1 MASDLLR
8 IRHEY
13 SEESEQ
19 RQFFLSNLSQQ
30 FRSYYIGKRS
40 LTAQYYDNWETPDSE
55 NDAKALLID
64 PDISDPNA
72 QINYFEDNDDEMLK
86 GYHIAQKASSVGILS
101 YFSTPDFELELDYS
115 SVSTDSPLISH
126 ILESKSI
133 VESIILR
140 TPFPQSPIT
149 ITESVMNEPVNVLGS
164 ADWNNRSIVIN
175 SLNTNINAPYS
186 LNNIPK
192 NINILVLVHEI
203 IHILGVGT
211 DPAWT
216 SNINNFFYT
225 GENGLRE
232 YKQLLH
238 DAGYDI
244 IGISGVPV
252 ENHFGSGTQYS
263 HFEEGLFENMTLETR
278 RDSNNVLHPTIPTEI
293 MTGFLDDDNGSV
305 NGNYITRMTLG
316 ILEDIG
322 YVVDY
327 ESEHCVN
334 TTTYQL

>member
-19 RQFFLSNLSQQ
+19 RQFFLNNLSQQ
-30 FRSYYIGKRS
+30 FRSYYIAKGS
-40 LTAQYYDNWETPDSE
+40 STAQYYDHWETPDSE
-55 NDAKALLID
+55 KYTKALLID
-64 PDISDPNA
+64 PDISAPNA
-72 QINYFEDNDDEMLK
+72 QKDYFEDNDDEILK
-86 GYHIAQKASSVGILS
+86 GYYIAQKATSVGVFT
-101 YFSTPDFELELDYS
+101 YFSTPVFELILDYS
-115 SVSTDSPLISH
+115 SVATDSSLIPH
-126 ILESKSI
+126 IIEAKNI

-140 TPFPQSPIT
+140 TPYSQSPIT

-164 ADWNNRSIVIN
+164 ADWNNRTIVIN
-175 SLNTNINAPYS
+175 SLNTNISTQYS

-211 DPAWT
+211 DPVWT

-244 IGISGVPV
+244 NGISGVPV

>member
-19 RQFFLSNLSQQ
+19 RQFFLNNLSHQ
-30 FRSYYIGKRS
+30 FRSYYIAKGS
-40 LTAQYYDNWETPDSE
+40 STAQYYDHWETPDSE
-55 NDAKALLID
+55 KYTKALLID
-64 PDISDPNA
+64 PDISAPNA
-72 QINYFEDNDDEMLK
+72 QKDYFEDNDDEILK
-86 GYHIAQKASSVGILS
+86 GYYIAQKATSVGVFT
-101 YFSTPDFELELDYS
+101 YFSTPDFELVLDYS
-115 SVSTDSPLISH
+115 SVATDSSLIPH
-126 ILESKSI
+126 IIEAKNI

-140 TPFPQSPIT
+140 TPYPQSPIT
-149 ITESVMNEPVNVLGS
+149 ITESVMNEPQNVLGS
-164 ADWNNRSIVIN
+164 ADWNNRTIVIN
-175 SLNTNINAPYS
+175 SLNVNISAPYS

-211 DPAWT
+211 DPVWT

-232 YKQLLH
+232 YKQLLY

>member
-1 MASDLLR
+1 M
-8 IRHEY
+8 IPHIIE
-13 SEESEQ
+13 
-19 RQFFLSNLSQQ
+19 
-30 FRSYYIGKRS
+30 
-40 LTAQYYDNWETPDSE
+40 
-55 NDAKALLID
+55 AK
-64 PDISDPNA
+64 N
-72 QINYFEDNDDEMLK
+72 
-86 GYHIAQKASSVGILS
+86 
-101 YFSTPDFELELDYS
+101 
-115 SVSTDSPLISH
+115 
-126 ILESKSI
+126 I

-140 TPFPQSPIT
+140 TPYPQSPIT
-149 ITESVMNEPVNVLGS
+149 ITESVMNEPQNVFGS

-175 SLNTNINAPYS
+175 SLNVNISAPYS

-232 YKQLLH
+232 YKQLLY

>member
-19 RQFFLSNLSQQ
+19 RQFFLNNLSQQ
-30 FRSYYIGKRS
+30 FRSYYIAKGS
-40 LTAQYYDNWETPDSE
+40 STAQYYDHWETPDSE
-55 NDAKALLID
+55 KYTKALLID
-64 PDISDPNA
+64 PDISAPNA
-72 QINYFEDNDDEMLK
+72 QTNYFEDNDDEILK
-86 GYHIAQKASSVGILS
+86 GYYIAQKATSVGVLS
-101 YFSTPDFELELDYS
+101 YFSTPVFELIIDYS
-115 SVSTDSPLISH
+115 SVDTDSSLIPH
-126 ILESKSI
+126 IIEAKNI

-140 TPFPQSPIT
+140 TPYSQSPIT
-149 ITESVMNEPVNVLGS
+149 ITESVMNEPQNVLGS
-164 ADWNNRSIVIN
+164 ADWNNRTIVIN
-175 SLNTNINAPYS
+175 SLNVNINAQYS

-232 YKQLLH
+232 YKQLLY

-244 IGISGVPV
+244 NGISGVPV

>member
-30 FRSYYIGKRS
+30 FRSYYIAKGS
-40 LTAQYYDNWETPDSE
+40 STAQYYDHWETPDSE
-55 NDAKALLID
+55 KYTKALLID
-64 PDISDPNA
+64 PDISAPNA
-72 QINYFEDNDDEMLK
+72 QKDYFEDNDDEILK
-86 GYHIAQKASSVGILS
+86 GYYIAQKATSVGVFT
-101 YFSTPDFELELDYS
+101 YFSTPDFELVLDYS
-115 SVSTDSPLISH
+115 SVATDSSLIPH
-126 ILESKSI
+126 IIEAKNI

-140 TPFPQSPIT
+140 TPYPQSPIT
-149 ITESVMNEPVNVLGS
+149 ITESVMNEPQNVLGS
-164 ADWNNRSIVIN
+164 ADWNNRTIVIN
-175 SLNTNINAPYS
+175 SLNVNISAPYS

-211 DPAWT
+211 DPALT

-232 YKQLLH
+232 YKQLLY

>member
-30 FRSYYIGKRS
+30 FRSYYISKGS
-40 LTAQYYDNWETPDSE
+40 PTAQYYDHWETPDSE
-55 NDAKALLID
+55 NDNKALLID
-64 PDISDPNA
+64 PDISTPNA
-72 QINYFEDNDDEMLK
+72 QRDYFEDNDDEILK
-86 GYHIAQKASSVGILS
+86 GYYIAQKATSVGVFT
-101 YFSTPDFELELDYS
+101 YFSTPDFELVLDYS
-115 SVSTDSPLISH
+115 SVATDSSLIPH
-126 ILESKSI
+126 IIEAKNI

-140 TPFPQSPIT
+140 TPYPQSPIT
-149 ITESVMNEPVNVLGS
+149 ITESVMNEPQNVLGS
-164 ADWNNRSIVIN
+164 ADWNNRNIVIN
-175 SLNTNINAPYS
+175 SLNVNISTPYS

-232 YKQLLH
+232 YKQLLY
-238 DAGYDI
+238 DAGYDT

-278 RDSNNVLHPTIPTEI
+278 RNSDNVLHPTIPTEI

>member
-19 RQFFLSNLSQQ
+19 RQFFLNNLSQQ
-30 FRSYYIGKRS
+30 FRSYYIAKGS
-40 LTAQYYDNWETPDSE
+40 STAQYYDHWETPDSE
-55 NDAKALLID
+55 KYTKALLID
-64 PDISDPNA
+64 PDISAPNA
-72 QINYFEDNDDEMLK
+72 QTNYFEDNDDEILK
-86 GYHIAQKASSVGILS
+86 GYYIAQKATSVGVLS
-101 YFSTPDFELELDYS
+101 YFSTPVFELIIDYS
-115 SVSTDSPLISH
+115 SVDTDSSLIPH
-126 ILESKSI
+126 IIEAKNI

-140 TPFPQSPIT
+140 TPYSQSPIT
-149 ITESVMNEPVNVLGS
+149 ITESVMNEPQNVLGS
-164 ADWNNRSIVIN
+164 ADWNNRTIVIN
-175 SLNTNINAPYS
+175 SLNVNINAPYS

-232 YKQLLH
+232 YKQLLY

-244 IGISGVPV
+244 NGISGVPV